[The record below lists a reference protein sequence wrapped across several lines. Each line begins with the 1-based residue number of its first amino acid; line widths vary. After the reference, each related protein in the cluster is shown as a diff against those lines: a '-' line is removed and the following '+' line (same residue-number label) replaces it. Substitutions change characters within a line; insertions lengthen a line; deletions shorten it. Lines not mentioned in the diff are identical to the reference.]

1 MYMGLKTKTSKHFK
15 INFFSLHTFMLKKE
29 KCITGAFQ
37 RWSWAHIMI
46 HTMILCR
53 GYSVHYC
60 LSSFVLMNVVLL
72 EKNGAHG
79 SEQ

>member
-1 MYMGLKTKTSKHFK
+1 
-15 INFFSLHTFMLKKE
+15 MLKKE
-29 KCITGAFQ
+29 KCITGAF
-37 RWSWAHIMI
+37 STLELAHIMMN
-46 HTMILCR
+46 TMILCR

-60 LSSFVLMNVVLL
+60 LSSFVLVNVVLL